1 MIAYLK
7 HVQRRGGFHDDKF
20 DDFQYLIRTWIEL
33 GTIVRG
39 TGYINDIRGLWPS
52 LRAPDTTTKKPSAEL
67 LHDLDWLMDAISYA
81 SGRSDETL
89 LLPWRHAERSML
101 NLVYSYRNKL
111 KLINP
116 AKAREFLEF
125 LTVWQQRRRL

>member
-1 MIAYLK
+1 
-7 HVQRRGGFHDDKF
+7 
-20 DDFQYLIRTWIEL
+20 
-33 GTIVRG
+33 
-39 TGYINDIRGLWPS
+39 
-52 LRAPDTTTKKPSAEL
+52 
-67 LHDLDWLMDAISYA
+67 
-81 SGRSDETL
+81 
-89 LLPWRHAERSML
+89 ML